1 MPERSGS
8 SPFQQRRVR
17 VAAEGQARTEG
28 DVHVTQGQ
36 TLSAFL
42 HSRRHFLSL
51 TSATQE
57 AGTEWAHVAIRIES
71 VLWVRPL
78 DAELLLATPM
88 TENQS
93 GRPAEL
99 VLTDGAR
106 LHVELRIAAEQRLT
120 DYIDVPPFFLP
131 VYEAKD
137 LETAESL
144 GELALNTRR
153 ILSIRELVE
162 EPRRSRPPAW

>member
-1 MPERSGS
+1 MSGRPGG

-17 VAAEGQARTEG
+17 VAVERQARTDG

-51 TSATQE
+51 TAASQGT
-57 AGTEWAHVAIRIES
+57 GTEWAHVAIRIES
-71 VLWVRPL
+71 VLWVGPL
-78 DAELLLATPM
+78 DSELALAAPMAEH
-88 TENQS
+88 QS

-99 VLTDGAR
+99 VLTDGSR
-106 LHVELRIAAEQRLT
+106 LHGELRIAAEQRLT
-120 DYIDVPPFFLP
+120 DYIDVPPFFLA

-144 GELALNTRR
+144 GEIALNTRR

-162 EPRRSRPPAW
+162 EPRRAPRPAW